1 MNQRDLDNIRF
12 LVNCTPEQLR
22 EWYNSADDG
31 DLIYA
36 SHIMDVY
43 AQYLENEIAYQH
55 IEKQISDMPVM
66 LEAQAVI
73 AMVRN

>member
-22 EWYNSADDG
+22 EWYNSADEG

-36 SHIMDVY
+36 SHIMDLY
-43 AQYLENEIAYQH
+43 EQYLENEIAYQR
-55 IEKQISDMPVM
+55 IEKQILAMPVM